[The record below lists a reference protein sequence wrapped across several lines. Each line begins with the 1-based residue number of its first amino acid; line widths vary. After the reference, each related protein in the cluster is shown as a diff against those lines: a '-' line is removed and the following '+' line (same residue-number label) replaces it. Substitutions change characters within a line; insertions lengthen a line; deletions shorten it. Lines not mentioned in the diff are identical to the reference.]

1 MTTPYLY
8 FAAAPELVM
17 LHDLNSDHDRRHL
30 DKGLPSYLEFN
41 LRRKDGDIRL
51 TLTENRNVNRNPP
64 IYESVQDT
72 YGKTILVERQDVP
85 DLVSRPVYHLL
96 TFIAHWA
103 NPANGKFILCLSL
116 PLFFLKK
123 ATGILLT
130 PPSVRPSDRL
140 SFHPSNRPTVRPQV
154 ECISVFLKV
163 MDTSV
168 CPSRYLLL
176 NHWAESYQTCYITS
190 TPGKGVQ
197 EEHYFS
203 VRLSVH
209 ASVVCPFVCHT
220 IT

>member
-1 MTTPYLY
+1 MTAPYLY

-30 DKGLPSYLEFN
+30 DNGLPSYLEFN

-96 TFIAHWA
+96 TFTAHWA

-116 PLFFLKK
+116 RLFYLKK
-123 ATGILLT
+123 KKKKKSDGNIVNASIR
-130 PPSVRPSDRL
+130 PSVRP
-140 SFHPSNRPTVRPQV
+140 T
-154 ECISVFLKV
+154 
-163 MDTSV
+163 V
-168 CPSRYLLL
+168 CPS
-176 NHWAESYQTCYITS
+176 
-190 TPGKGVQ
+190 VQ
-197 EEHYFS
+197 PTDRPS
-203 VRLSVH
+203 VRRENVYLCILKWWTLLSVRH
-209 ASVVCPFVCHT
+209 AISS
-220 IT
+220 